1 MTLQSDSVGSDPLD
15 DLVTAVATRLMAV
28 TVFTSAEVSAK
39 VLADLVEH
47 FDVDVSFLR
56 HNDHTRRITQ
66 LVAEWPPRA
75 NKPDPDPLGIV
86 SFDAADP
93 VFSAAEHAT
102 GPVFF
107 RPEAGTDGYMRQVED
122 DADLTPASLVFV
134 PLRSG
139 NVTTGSLGFIKYAMK
154 DWSHAELNALKA
166 IASLFAQVQARV
178 YAEDQLRYL
187 AEHDDLT
194 GLLNRR
200 ALLSHLDK
208 RLAADQPGPVCVL
221 YLDLDRLKAVNDYF
235 GHNAGDEYIRE
246 FANRLL
252 GQTDENWLIAR
263 LGGDEFVAVPQWP
276 VDGSAAVE
284 IASGLQRRLCE
295 QVVIDGEA
303 MSRTVSIGIGVG
315 KPGVDATLELL
326 NRADQALL
334 AAKAEGGNTIVGFHD
349 LMSLRSQFRHDIEL
363 HLPGVIATDALTLHY
378 QPEIDLQTGEVVAA
392 EALVRWVHP
401 VHGLLLPESFVDVAE
416 SINMATELGGW
427 VLRKACSDYRGW
439 RQAGL
444 AQGLMIRVN
453 VSPIQL
459 VTKGFVDSVAQA
471 LYDFEM
477 DSKSL
482 CLEITETMAVSDI
495 SATLHTLSELKS
507 LGVFVAI
514 DDFGTGYSVLTHLKS
529 LPVDFIKIDKSFV
542 RDLGFNPGDL
552 AIVRAIIGLAEAFQL
567 EIVAEGVETVAAA
580 RTLLQHGCRR
590 AQGFLLSRPLPT
602 DGLSALLGKGNV
614 PVDFSPPITD

>member
-1 MTLQSDSVGSDPLD
+1 MSPRPDSVGSDPLN

-28 TVFTSAEVSAK
+28 TSLTSAEVSAH

-56 HNDHTRRITQ
+56 HNDHARRVTRLI
-66 LVAEWPPRA
+66 AEWPPRV
-75 NKPDPDPLGIV
+75 NKPNPDPLAVVPFEG
-86 SFDAADP
+86 ADP
-93 VFSAAEHAT
+93 VFAAAEDAKE
-102 GPVFF
+102 PAFF

-122 DADLTPASLVFV
+122 GTNLTPASLVFV
-134 PLRSG
+134 PLLSG
-139 NVTTGSLGFIKYAMK
+139 DATTGSLGFIKYAMK

-178 YAEDQLRYL
+178 HAEDQLRYL

-200 ALLSHLDK
+200 ALLSHLEA

-252 GQTDENWLIAR
+252 GQTGEEWLIAR
-263 LGGDEFVAVPQWP
+263 LGGDEFVAVPLWP
-276 VDGSAAVE
+276 VESASAAE
-284 IASGLQRRLCE
+284 IAGRLHRQVCE

-315 KPGVDATLELL
+315 KPGVDAPLGLL
-326 NRADQALL
+326 HRADQALL
-334 AAKAEGGNTIVGFHD
+334 AAKSEGGNTIVGFHD
-349 LMSLRSQFRHDIEL
+349 LMSLKSQFRHDIEL

-378 QPEIDLQTGEVVAA
+378 QPEIDLETGEVVAA

-401 VHGLLLPESFVDVAE
+401 VHGLLLPEVFVDVAE
-416 SINMATELGGW
+416 SINLATELGSW
-427 VLRKACSDYRGW
+427 VLRRACSDYRDW

-444 AQGLMIRVN
+444 AQNLTIRVN
-453 VSPIQL
+453 VSPVQL
-459 VTKGFVDSVAQA
+459 VSRGFVDSVAQA
-471 LYDFEM
+471 LYDFEI

-482 CLEITETMAVSDI
+482 CLEITETMAVNDI
-495 SATLHTLSELKS
+495 GATLHTLSELKS
-507 LGVFVAI
+507 LGVYIAI

-552 AIVRAIIGLAEAFQL
+552 AIVRAIIGLAEAFRL
-567 EIVAEGVETVAAA
+567 EIVAEGVETVSAAK
-580 RTLLQHGCRR
+580 TLVQHGCRR
-590 AQGFLLSRPLPT
+590 AQGFLLSRPLPAEA
-602 DGLSALLGKGNV
+602 LSALLSRGAV
-614 PVDFSPPITD
+614 PVDFSHPLTD